1 LADTPNPTKGTL
13 GLTGLTVNAMALIA
27 PGAFLWL
34 TFAMQSLYGAPM
46 APSDMWFGILLALG
60 LCFATAVSYAELS
73 RIYPGAGSSYFYA
86 EQAFLSKTKA
96 FKFARI
102 AKFIVGWASHL
113 YYWVYPGVMVGVT
126 GIVMGYMFGQ
136 IFPNVIN
143 TGVPAPL
150 FMAFC
155 CVIFALL
162 VGYIASRGI
171 TGSTAVNTA
180 INVIQ
185 ISALMVFAVMA
196 IGYRMHHGP
205 QTLGYVIAANDGV
218 TTTGEKIT
226 AGMAT
231 DMVQAQDSNGNNLYL
246 LPASAS
252 APAASAP
259 AAAGA
264 AASAPAVATTTQPA
278 SADGKTQYDPQMV
291 PATLDDYTTP
301 VANAGSTDPNKLPTR
316 QYFSSASDV
325 IRPHNFGYTFIQA
338 CIAILILVGFESC
351 TALGE
356 QAKNAKRDIPRAVL
370 LSLVIQGAICYL
382 FEYFAA
388 KYMLNSNYGIP
399 SAGGSAAPIG
409 DMMQMAGMY
418 FFGSSRAGWW
428 FMMIQATTVFLAL
441 IGTTLSCLNTGA
453 QVTYAMGRDGE
464 VAETFGLLSGKSA
477 TPIKAVW
484 TLTILSM
491 VIGIIA
497 VFLNFCGGAA
507 QTDATI
513 AALPHN
519 IWYSFGLMSNAT
531 AMKIPQGMLI
541 VTLISNFGTFVL
553 YMLTNWVAIVAFREH
568 HAFHGIKH
576 MFIPIFGLCANLSCM
591 LFYLI
596 GPFFVAGMSWKEP
609 YCALAFAA
617 VWGIYGLIYFKMN
630 SGKKGKSIYVQT
642 PTTANQPVNT

>member
-1 LADTPNPTKGTL
+1 LADSPAPTKGTL

-34 TFAMQSLYGAPM
+34 TFALQSLYGAPM
-46 APSDMWFGILLALG
+46 APSDMWFGILLALA

-86 EQAFLSKTKA
+86 EQAFLSKTHA
-96 FKFARI
+96 YKFARI

-136 IFPNVIN
+136 IFPNIIN

-196 IGYRMHHGP
+196 IGYRLHHGP
-205 QTLGYVIAANDGV
+205 QTTGYVIAAADGV
-218 TTTGEKIT
+218 TSTGEKIT

-231 DMVQAQDSNGNNLYL
+231 DMVQAKDANGNFLYL
-246 LPASAS
+246 LPPSAS
-252 APAASAP
+252 APAA
-259 AAAGA
+259 AAAA
-264 AASAPAVATTTQPA
+264 APAVATTTQPA
-278 SADGKTQYDPQMV
+278 SADGKTTYDPQMV
-291 PATLDDYTTP
+291 PATLDDYKTP
-301 VANAGSTDPNKLPTR
+301 VANAGSTDPNNLPTR
-316 QYFSSASDV
+316 QYFASAADV
-325 IRPHNFGYTFIQA
+325 VTPHGIGYTFIQA
-338 CIAILILVGFESC
+338 CVAILILVGFESC

-388 KYMLNSNYGIP
+388 KYMLNSNYGIGN
-399 SAGGSAAPIG
+399 AGGSAAPIG

-464 VAETFGLLSGKSA
+464 VAETFGLLHGKTA

-484 TLTILSM
+484 TLTFLSM
-491 VIGIIA
+491 VIGVIA

-507 QTDATI
+507 QADTTI

-519 IWYSFGLMSNAT
+519 FWYSFGLMSHDRA
-531 AMKIPQGMLI
+531 AGIPQGMLI

-568 HAFHGIKH
+568 HTFHGIKH
-576 MFIPIFGLCANLSCM
+576 MFIPIFGLVANLACM
-591 LFYLI
+591 VFYLV
-596 GPFFVAGMSWKEP
+596 GPFFVNGMSWKEP
-609 YCALAFAA
+609 YWALGIAA
-617 VWGIYGLIYFKMN
+617 AWGIYGLIYFKLN
-630 SGKKGKSIYVQT
+630 SGKKGKDVYVKAPVAT
-642 PTTANQPVNT
+642 NHPVNS